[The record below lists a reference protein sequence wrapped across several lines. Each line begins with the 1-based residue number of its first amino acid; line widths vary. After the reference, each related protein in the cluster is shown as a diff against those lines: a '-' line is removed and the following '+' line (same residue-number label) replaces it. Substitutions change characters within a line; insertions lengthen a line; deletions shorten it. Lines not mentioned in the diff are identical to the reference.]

1 MFCCLQ
7 ATAEGSAAQQSGK
20 KSGQQDKTKQEK
32 VKKRLQEL
40 EGALI
45 GGEKAGMADC
55 CLWKVAIQSS
65 SLGSRLTSLFFFFFL
80 TGHTLIFAA
89 GPVSKEHIIVLLV
102 NDIRETCLFVC

>member
-7 ATAEGSAAQQSGK
+7 ATAGGSAAQQSGK

-45 GGEKAGMADC
+45 GGEKAGMADFY
-55 CLWKVAIQSS
+55 LWKVAIQSS

-80 TGHTLIFAA
+80 FDRAHFNICCWSCLKRAHYCF
-89 GPVSKEHIIVLLV
+89 VS
-102 NDIRETCLFVC
+102 